1 MELFPKPTVN
11 TRLGFHYYPD
21 TLHYRESDLNAW
33 LPELHALGATWLTL
47 VTPHDR
53 AIPEQ
58 FIRGLVTLGI
68 EPVLHFH
75 LPLERHAQ
83 INDLRL
89 LFHTYARWGA
99 HYVVLFDRPNLR
111 TSWPAT
117 AWVQSNLVERFLDV
131 YLPLAQAAL
140 QAGLVPVFPP
150 LEPGGDYWDT
160 AFLRGALQGLQR
172 RGQTSILKRLV
183 IGAYAWASNRSLN
196 WGAGGPERWPG
207 ARPYHTP
214 QGSQDQRGFRI
225 FDWYLAQVRS
235 VAEIP
240 CAILL
245 LGAGSRLGDQAD
257 PSLPPVDRAA
267 HAKSN
272 LSIAALM
279 SGVKRVPGKSL
290 VDLEGIEDV
299 PSEVLACN
307 FWLIAATRESLA
319 SEHAWFQ
326 ADGNSLPVTGALR
339 QWVTKQ
345 GGSREPAPAP
355 AAPLSAAPYAPQYSP
370 LSAPQ
375 YAPQRAPQCA
385 PPSVPH
391 SFPNRAEPSRY
402 PHRNGHSIQ
411 HYLLLPTYE
420 WGIADWHLDVIRPFV
435 KKYRPTIGFSL
446 KEAAQAA
453 RVTIIGGAQSF
464 PEAVLEELR
473 SANCTVE
480 QISGDGTSI
489 ASQLATL

>member
-1 MELFPKPTVN
+1 MQLFPTPSNN

-21 TLHYRESDLNAW
+21 TLHYRDSDLNAW
-33 LPELHALGATWLTL
+33 LPELRALGAAWVTL
-47 VTPHDR
+47 VAPHDR
-53 AIPEQ
+53 AIPEL
-58 FIRGLVTLGI
+58 FLRGLVGAGI

-75 LPLERHAQ
+75 LPLEQQAQ

-89 LFHTYARWGA
+89 LFHTYARWGV

-117 AWVQSNLVERFLDV
+117 GWAQSNLVERFLDV

-140 QAGLVPVFPP
+140 QAGLLPVFPP

-160 AFLRGALQGLQR
+160 AFLRAALQGIQR
-172 RGQTSILKRLV
+172 RGHHLLLKRLV
-183 IGAYAWASNRSLN
+183 LGAYAWTGNRSLN

-225 FDWYLAQVRS
+225 FDWYLTQVRA
-235 VAEIP
+235 VGDIP
-240 CAILL
+240 CAVLL
-245 LGAGSRLGDQAD
+245 LGAGCRPGDQTD
-257 PSLPPVDRAA
+257 PSLPPVDRVA
-267 HAKSN
+267 HAKTN
-272 LSIAALM
+272 LAVTALM
-279 SGVKRVPGKSL
+279 SGKPQQAGKDM
-290 VDLEGIEDV
+290 VDLEGVEPV
-299 PSEVLACN
+299 PPEVLASN
-307 FWLIAATRESLA
+307 FWLLAAAKESPTA
-319 SEHAWFQ
+319 AHAWFQ
-326 ADGNSLPVTGALR
+326 PDGNTLPVVGALR
-339 QWVTKQ
+339 QWVARYEGDRSPLPEQVAGIT
-345 GGSREPAPAP
+345 EPHVISPASAPA
-355 AAPLSAAPYAPQYSP
+355 S
-370 LSAPQ
+370 
-375 YAPQRAPQCA
+375 
-385 PPSVPH
+385 
-391 SFPNRAEPSRY
+391 Y
-402 PHRNGHSIQ
+402 PHKNGHSIQ

-453 RVTIIGGAQSF
+453 RVTVIGGAQSF
-464 PEAVLEELR
+464 PETVLDELR

>member
-1 MELFPKPTVN
+1 MELFPTPTVN

-47 VTPHDR
+47 VAPHDR
-53 AIPEQ
+53 AIPEL
-58 FIRGLVTLGI
+58 FIRGLVTSGI
-68 EPVLHFH
+68 EPILHFH
-75 LPLERHAQ
+75 LPLEQHAQ

-89 LFHTYARWGA
+89 LFHTYARWGV

-131 YLPLAQAAL
+131 YLPLAQAAH

-160 AFLRGALQGLQR
+160 AFLRGALQGMQR
-172 RGQTSILKRLV
+172 RGQNLLLKRLV

-214 QGSQDQRGFRI
+214 QDSQDQRGFRI
-225 FDWYLAQVRS
+225 FDWYLAQVRA
-235 VAEIP
+235 VGDIP

-245 LGAGSRLGDQAD
+245 LGAGCRPGDQID
-257 PSLPPVDRAA
+257 PALPPIDRAA
-267 HAKSN
+267 HATTN
-272 LSIAALM
+272 LTIAALL
-279 SGVKRVPGKSL
+279 SGVKKISGKSL
-290 VDLEGIEDV
+290 VDLEGIEDI
-299 PSEVLACN
+299 PQAILACN
-307 FWLIAATRESLA
+307 FWLLAASQESPA
-319 SEHAWFQ
+319 AGHAWFHV
-326 ADGNSLPVTGALR
+326 DGNSLPVVGALR
-339 QWVTKQ
+339 QWITKQ
-345 GGSREPAPAP
+345 EGPRANEPAPVAP
-355 AAPLSAAPYAPQYSP
+355 KPASQNMHP
-370 LSAPQ
+370 
-375 YAPQRAPQCA
+375 R
-385 PPSVPH
+385 
-391 SFPNRAEPSRY
+391 FPAQAEPSRL
-402 PHRNGHSIQ
+402 PPKNGHSIQ

-446 KEAAQAA
+446 KEATQAA
-453 RVTIIGGAQSF
+453 RVTVIGGAQSF

-473 SANCTVE
+473 SADCTVE

>member
-1 MELFPKPTVN
+1 MELFPTPSSN
-11 TRLGFHYYPD
+11 TKLGFHYYPD

-33 LPELHALGATWLTL
+33 LPELRALGASWLTL
-47 VTPHDR
+47 VAPHDR
-53 AIPEQ
+53 AIPEL
-58 FIRGLVTLGI
+58 FIRGLVTAGI

-75 LPLERHAQ
+75 LPLEQHAQ
-83 INDLRL
+83 VNDLRL
-89 LFHTYARWGA
+89 LFHTYARWGV

-140 QAGLVPVFPP
+140 QAGLLPVFPP

-160 AFLRGALQGLQR
+160 AFLRGALQGIQR
-172 RGQTSILKRLV
+172 RGQTMLLKRLV
-183 IGAYAWASNRSLN
+183 IGAYAWSSNRSLN

-225 FDWYLAQVRS
+225 FDWYLAQVRA
-235 VAEIP
+235 VGDIP
-240 CAILL
+240 CGILL
-245 LGAGSRLGDQAD
+245 LGAGSRPGDQAD
-257 PSLPPVDRAA
+257 TALPPVDRAA
-267 HAKSN
+267 HAKTN
-272 LSIAALM
+272 LSISALLY
-279 SGVKRVPGKSL
+279 GQKNVPGKSL
-290 VDLEGIEDV
+290 VELEGIEEV

-307 FWLIAATRESLA
+307 FWLLAATRESPA
-319 SEHAWFQ
+319 AAHSWFQ
-326 ADGNSLPVTGALR
+326 VDGNSLPVVGALR
-339 QWVTKQ
+339 QWVARQ
-345 GGSREPAPAP
+345 EGLRETAPSQ
-355 AAPLSAAPYAPQYSP
+355 AAPVPQ
-370 LSAPQ
+370 
-375 YAPQRAPQCA
+375 
-385 PPSVPH
+385 PH
-391 SFPNRAEPSRY
+391 SIPSRAEQPRF
-402 PHRNGHSIQ
+402 PHKNGHSIQ

-446 KEAAQAA
+446 KEAAHAA
-453 RVTIIGGAQSF
+453 RVTVIGGTQSF
-464 PEAVLEELR
+464 PEAVLDELR